1 MLAEQ
6 TTVEEPDN
14 DASGETATDTDV
26 SDENVTDS
34 NASGGTVTD
43 KTEGENVSEEAAPGA
58 AGTEDAVLDANAG
71 QTEEMLRAVRSD
83 MVSCN
88 EVASEAIGYIRIHY
102 PDLYIGFES
111 EVDDDFCIRTSHQYL
126 MRSLREILYNAAK
139 YSDRQH
145 VVVRIEKTDSV
156 VRFVI
161 EDTGRGIAEKD
172 RELVFEPFM
181 KIDDLSEGL
190 GLGLP
195 LSKRHIETLG
205 GRLILDTDYHEGCRI
220 IAELPIC

>member
-1 MLAEQ
+1 MSTA
-6 TTVEEPDN
+6 VSSC
-14 DASGETATDTDV
+14 SGR
-26 SDENVTDS
+26 S
-34 NASGGTVTD
+34 
-43 KTEGENVSEEAAPGA
+43 
-58 AGTEDAVLDANAG
+58 
-71 QTEEMLRAVRSD
+71 VR
-83 MVSCN
+83 
-88 EVASEAIGYIRIHY
+88 RIHH
-102 PDLYIGFES
+102 PGRLDGANVIVRL
-111 EVDDDFCIRTSHQYL
+111 
-126 MRSLREILYNAAK
+126 SLPLNVPTPETL
-139 YSDRQH
+139 SSP
-145 VVVRIEKTDSV
+145 DSV